1 MKPIVIDSKFVKRE
15 LFILLGCFIA
25 AVIFDLVGIIL
36 YKRPAIELITTI
48 GYEVVIALG
57 LYAFLALVRILVFLV
72 ASLFRKNNYT

>member
-1 MKPIVIDSKFVKRE
+1 MKPIIIDSKFVRRE
-15 LFILLGCFIA
+15 LWILLGCFIA

-36 YKRPAIELITTI
+36 YKRPAIELVTTI

-72 ASLFRKNNYT
+72 SQLFKKKG

>member
-1 MKPIVIDSKFVKRE
+1 MKPIVIDSKFVRRE
-15 LFILLGCFIA
+15 LWILLGCFVA

-36 YKRPAIELITTI
+36 YKRPAIELVTTV

-72 ASLFRKNNYT
+72 SQLFKKKG

>member
-15 LFILLGCFIA
+15 LYILLGCFIA

-57 LYAFLALVRILVFLV
+57 LYAFLALIRILVFLI
-72 ASLFRKNNYT
+72 SIPFKKKG

>member
-1 MKPIVIDSKFVKRE
+1 MKPIIIDSKFIKRE
-15 LFILLGCFIA
+15 LWILLGCFVA

-36 YKRPAIELITTI
+36 YKRPAIELVTTI

-72 ASLFRKNNYT
+72 SQLFKKKG

>member
-1 MKPIVIDSKFVKRE
+1 MKPIVIDSKFIKRE
-15 LFILLGCFIA
+15 LWLLLGCFVA

-36 YKRPAIELITTI
+36 YKRPAIELVTTI

-72 ASLFRKNNYT
+72 SQLFKKKG

>member
-15 LFILLGCFIA
+15 LWILLGCFVA
-25 AVIFDLVGIIL
+25 AVIFDLVGIIMF
-36 YKRPAIELITTI
+36 KRPAIELLTTI

-72 ASLFRKNNYT
+72 SRLFKKKG

>member
-1 MKPIVIDSKFVKRE
+1 MKPIVIDSKFIKRE
-15 LFILLGCFIA
+15 LWILLGCFVA

-36 YKRPAIELITTI
+36 YKRPAIELVTTI

-72 ASLFRKNNYT
+72 SQLFKKKG

>member
-15 LFILLGCFIA
+15 LYILLGCFIA

-57 LYAFLALVRILVFLV
+57 LYAFLALIRILVFLIR
-72 ASLFRKNNYT
+72 APFKKKG